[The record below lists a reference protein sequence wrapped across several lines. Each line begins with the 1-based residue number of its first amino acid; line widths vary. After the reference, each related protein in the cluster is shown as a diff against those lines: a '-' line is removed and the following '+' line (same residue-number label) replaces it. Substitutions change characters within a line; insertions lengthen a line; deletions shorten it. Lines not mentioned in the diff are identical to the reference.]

1 MEATMAKVKA
11 NITVEAKPVVKATA
25 LLRKGTRAYIGLY
38 GAAFQRAQMRFEQ
51 VKGATDG
58 LFNDLVIRG
67 ADIENR
73 AVGIAKI
80 AQIKTSDRIS
90 AATDKMANFVP
101 VAANSRVA
109 ELELEVAQLNA
120 KISKL
125 ATPAKKT
132 TASKVKMTTQKTSKA
147 A

>member
-1 MEATMAKVKA
+1 MAKVKKNA
-11 NITVEAKPVVKATA
+11 TEETKPAQKATA

-38 GAAFQRAQMRFEQ
+38 GAAFQRAQLRFEQ

-58 LFNDLVIRG
+58 LFTDLVVRG
-67 ADIENR
+67 TEIENR
-73 AVGIAKI
+73 AMDMAKV
-80 AQIKTSDRIS
+80 AQIKTSDRLS
-90 AATDKMANFVP
+90 AATDKVSDVMP

-109 ELELEVAQLNA
+109 ELELEVAELNA

-125 ATPAKKT
+125 AKTSKKSVTP
-132 TASKVKMTTQKTSKA
+132 KVKMTTEKTSKA

>member
-1 MEATMAKVKA
+1 MAKVK
-11 NITVEAKPVVKATA
+11 TEEVLQTKPVVKATA
-25 LLRKGTRAYIGLY
+25 LLRKGTRAYIGIY

-58 LFNDLVIRG
+58 LFTDLVIRG
-67 ADIENR
+67 TEIENR
-73 AVGIAKI
+73 AVGMAKI
-80 AQIKTSDRIS
+80 AQIKTSDRFS
-90 AATDKMANFVP
+90 AATDKVADLVP

-125 ATPAKKT
+125 AKPAKKS
-132 TASKVKMTTQKTSKA
+132 AAKAKMTTEKTSKA